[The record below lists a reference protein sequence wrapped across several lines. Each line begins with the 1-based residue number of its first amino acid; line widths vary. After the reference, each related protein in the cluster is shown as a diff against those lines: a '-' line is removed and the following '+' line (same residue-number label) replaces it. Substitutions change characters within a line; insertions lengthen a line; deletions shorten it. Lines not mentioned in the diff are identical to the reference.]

1 MSIERGTSTPEAKP
15 MPVVFLKPGFGET
28 GKTFKT
34 LQKELN
40 HVGYSVVVAEHPRPK
55 KRTEVLADIEEAKV
69 FARAWYTT
77 NRPDITSNR
86 LEALLASI
94 PPTLYEEALT
104 LIQCIIESGVGSA
117 PKKVAGHSQG
127 APASTFA
134 AFLRPDLF
142 SSPEGSSTLLLMNPA
157 GLTGK
162 MELKRSKELRASGKV
177 LESRLMSGV
186 EMFGDISRALGIIA
200 RDLVITVGALMTRGN
215 NPEVR
220 DAFWGWLKHVGRHE
234 AVLSMR
240 IVEEA
245 HDMANTDILP
255 FLEIIQGNGVSI
267 TISTDEDD
275 HLFRSRI
282 IKKRVSKTPSIS
294 LHTTSKG
301 GHFMPLVRPR
311 EAAQIAHSVFSGA

>member
-1 MSIERGTSTPEAKP
+1 MSMEKGNSGAETKP
-15 MPVVFLKPGFGET
+15 APVIFLKPGFGET
-28 GKTFKT
+28 GKTFRT
-34 LQKELN
+34 FQKELN
-40 HVGYSVVVAEHPRPK
+40 HIGYTVVVAEHPRPK
-55 KRTEVLADIEEAKV
+55 KRTEVLADIEDAKV
-69 FARAWYTT
+69 FAREWYST
-77 NRPDITSNR
+77 NRADIDPDR

-104 LIQCIIESGVGSA
+104 LIHQIVESGVGNA

-142 SSPEGSSTLLLMNPA
+142 ISPEGNSTLLLMNPA

-162 MELKRSKELRASGKV
+162 KEIKRSKELEASGKIM
-177 LESRLMSGV
+177 E
-186 EMFGDISRALGIIA
+186 SRALQGVEVFGDVSRAFGIIA
-200 RDLVITVGALMTRGN
+200 RDVLITMGALMTRGN

-234 AVLSMR
+234 ALLSMR
-240 IVEEA
+240 IIQEA

-255 FLEIIQGNGVSI
+255 FLEVVQGNGV
-267 TISTDEDD
+267 TVTVMHDEND
-275 HLFRSRI
+275 HLFRSQI
-282 IKKRVSKTPSIS
+282 IKKRVSDTSIS
-294 LHTTSKG
+294 LRTTSKG

-311 EAAQIAHSVFSGA
+311 EAAQIAHSVFSHS